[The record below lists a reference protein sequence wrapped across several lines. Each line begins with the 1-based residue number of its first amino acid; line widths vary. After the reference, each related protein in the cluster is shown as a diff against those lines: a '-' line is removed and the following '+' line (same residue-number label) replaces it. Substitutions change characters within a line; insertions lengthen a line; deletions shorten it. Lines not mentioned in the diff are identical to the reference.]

1 MCLKFATYFKTQC
14 NAFMCKL
21 VFCYFVQSLTL
32 RIMFRLKSYRIL
44 TTVHYATITT
54 TATTTTT
61 THSSSSSFMKP
72 EHSS

>member
-32 RIMFRLKSYRIL
+32 PNIFSLKSYRIL
-44 TTVHYATITT
+44 TTVHYASGNQPSRPRT
-54 TATTTTT
+54 
-61 THSSSSSFMKP
+61 SSDVP
-72 EHSS
+72 NI